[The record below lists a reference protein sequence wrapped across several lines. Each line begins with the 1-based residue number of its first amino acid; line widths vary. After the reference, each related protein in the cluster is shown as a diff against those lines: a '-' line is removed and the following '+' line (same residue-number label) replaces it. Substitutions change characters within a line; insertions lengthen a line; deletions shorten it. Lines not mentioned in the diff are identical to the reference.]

1 MNEVITPRRTEYTN
15 EGMEKT
21 LIHLFRRL
29 SRYNQL
35 TILGAIEGK
44 LDRQA
49 EDAAR
54 TNHLYLVKNLNIT
67 ENHLL
72 KSTRANSDAAVPNTS
87 KGKGEQRK
95 RPIGVSAP
103 SGPQTKYL

>member
-1 MNEVITPRRTEYTN
+1 MNELSFPRRPRYTK
-15 EGMEKT
+15 EGMERE
-21 LIHLFRRL
+21 LIFNFRKL
-29 SRYNQL
+29 SRDNQL
-35 TILGAIEGK
+35 GIMGGVEYK
-44 LDRQA
+44 LVIQA
-49 EDAAR
+49 EAAAKA
-54 TNHLYLVKNLNIT
+54 NHLHLVKNLNVT

-103 SGPQTKYL
+103 SGPRTK